1 VDRVDEIK
9 RASAMVRRLVKDE
22 NADRVSDETL
32 LREMKRVL
40 ALLEDL
46 EHSAKYAVVKAAVRR
61 SRSHEHPGV
70 FGALRVGG
78 AISRRSSPHRAQSSS
93 PWSSSAWHCA
103 TASTQRLSA

>member
-1 VDRVDEIK
+1 MQARATSTSSFRSIARAVDRVDEIK

-46 EHSAKYAVVKAAVRR
+46 EHSAKYAVVQAAREAVQ
-61 SRSHEHPGV
+61 EP
-70 FGALRVGG
+70 
-78 AISRRSSPHRAQSSS
+78 
-93 PWSSSAWHCA
+93 
-103 TASTQRLSA
+103 